1 MIVLT
6 TSTSAQELKVIPREY
21 GAQFTL
27 SVRDDSTN
35 VTQVYEINN
44 AVTSG
49 NYLTFSQAFSPV
61 LVEGHFYDIK
71 LFSDPNFWNTNYFLW
86 EVYNEFWNIDTTNI
100 DTIFKD
106 RIFCTDQEI
115 DQSDNLYY
123 DINKNKYVTD
133 NSYNNDYIV
142 IRKIEKEII

>member
-1 MIVLT
+1 MIVLKT
-6 TSTSAQELKVIPREY
+6 TTAQQNFKIIPRTY
-21 GAQFTL
+21 GNQFTL
-27 SVRDDSTN
+27 SIRDDSTN
-35 VTQVYEINN
+35 VTQTYEINN
-44 AVTSG
+44 ATTFG
-49 NYLTFSQAFSPV
+49 DYLTFNQAFNPV

-123 DINKNKYVTD
+123 KINQNQYITD

-142 IRKIEKEII
+142 IWKIEKETI